1 MISCELQEVFSYER
15 NSCLSVE
22 AALACLRRKSDTAD
36 GNRVPQPAFQVP
48 PQFKSKPICP
58 LIKLSNDNGVTW
70 QADDVISD
78 ASSPL
83 PLQPD
88 PNVQPCYAGDYDRSV
103 SDGTAFFITW
113 VDGRTLVSGN
123 PQQDVFFDKVP
134 DGPARH
140 RRLP

>member
-1 MISCELQEVFSYER
+1 MTPATRLVMITNVGKTIQR
-15 NSCLSVE
+15 H
-22 AALACLRRKSDTAD
+22 
-36 GNRVPQPAFQVP
+36 
-48 PQFKSKPICP
+48 
-58 LIKLSNDNGVTW
+58 GVTW
-70 QADDVISD
+70 QADGVISD

-88 PNVQPCYAGDYDRSV
+88 SNVQPCYAGDYDRSV
-103 SDGTAFFITW
+103 ADGTAFFITW